1 MPDIVERGGYPD
13 LGVSL
18 ADCVAVVEIRRPPD
32 NFFDNLLIKQI
43 ADVYEALDRTDD
55 CRAIVLCAA
64 GKSFCAGA
72 DLKNR
77 PDTAQAAEGG
87 GAAKHLYRE
96 GIRLFRTRKPVVA
109 AVHGA
114 AVGGG
119 LGLAVSAD
127 FRVTCKEARF
137 SANFSRI
144 GLHPGF
150 GLTITLPR
158 LVGAQRAALLFLTGR
173 RISGEEA
180 VAMGLADQLVAQ
192 SEVRN
197 AASAMAKEIAGSA
210 PLSVMSIRETLR
222 RGFADQVESATE
234 RELFEQE
241 WLRRTD
247 DFQEGVRA
255 YGEKRTPDF
264 KRR

>member
-1 MPDIVERGGYPD
+1 MPDIAELDGHAD

-18 ADCVAVVEIRRPPD
+18 ADYVAVVEIRRPPH
-32 NFFDNLLIKQI
+32 NFFDNVLIKKI
-43 ADVYEALDRTDD
+43 ADAYEALDRTNA
-55 CRAIVLCAA
+55 CRAIVLCAQ
-64 GKSFCAGA
+64 GKSFCGGA
-72 DLKNR
+72 DLKNH
-77 PDTAQAAEGG
+77 PDTAAAAEGG
-87 GAAKHLYRE
+87 GLAKHLYRE
-96 GIRLFRTRKPVVA
+96 AIRLFRTRKPVVA
-109 AVHGA
+109 AVHGP

-137 SANFSRI
+137 SANFSRL

-150 GLTITLPR
+150 GLAYTLPR
-158 LVGAQRAALLFLTGR
+158 LVGAQRASLLFLTGR

-180 VAMGLADQLVAQ
+180 FAMGLADQLVAQ
-192 SEVRN
+192 AEVRD
-197 AASAMAKEIAGSA
+197 AARALAKEISDAA
-210 PLSVMSIRETLR
+210 PLAVMSIRETLR
-222 RGFADQVESATE
+222 RGFADHVESCTE

-255 YGEKRTPDF
+255 YGEKRTPIF
-264 KRR
+264 RNR